1 MLTHEIESKTFKRQ
15 TMFYAPSLIFSIETN
30 GQVFFCCFEVWR
42 LHFEINYNSFRYA
55 QRNCVSMRYWSWI
68 GSCSFQSIINLTLFS
83 RMTLIAFYAPEHNT
97 FNNIFRK
104 KFNFSRT
111 KVRIFCCSNKIQVVY
126 DFFNCERCIRSP
138 ILMSR
143 SSAYILFTRVECWTK
158 SYSMLL

>member
-1 MLTHEIESKTFKRQ
+1 MKSKVRLSSVRQCFTHQVWSSPLKPTVRCFFVVSKFGGSISKSTTIRFDMPNEIAFQWDIDLELVRVHSK
-15 TMFYAPSLIFSIETN
+15 
-30 GQVFFCCFEVWR
+30 V
-42 LHFEINYNSFRYA
+42 
-55 QRNCVSMRYWSWI
+55 
-68 GSCSFQSIINLTLFS
+68 IINLTLFS